1 MKKPTALLTSSLI
14 AFALAGCVTPSQSQ
28 NASRNQGYEQSRT
41 TEGYRTY
48 DQGTVADEAEKF
60 FGGASAGLA
69 DVLNRVFTDKGRPQ
83 GYIAGEEVAA
93 AAGVG
98 LRYGNGYLYRPG
110 QSPVRVFWTGPS
122 FGLDAG
128 GNASKVFTLVYDLGD
143 TDRLFQRFP
152 GVDGS
157 AYYVG
162 GVGVNYQRDGQTV
175 LAPIRTGVG
184 LRGGVN
190 IGYLNYTRK
199 YTVVP
204 F

>member
-1 MKKPTALLTSSLI
+1 MTKIFKAALGGIALSL
-14 AFALAGCVTPSQSQ
+14 LAACVSPGS
-28 NASRNQGYEQSRT
+28 NQGYQQSQT
-41 TEGYRTY
+41 SEGYRTY
-48 DQGTVADEAEKF
+48 DQGTVSDEAEKF

-69 DVLNRVFTDKGRPQ
+69 NILNRVFTKNGRPQ
-83 GYIAGEEVAA
+83 GYIAGEEASGAV
-93 AAGVG
+93 GVG

-110 QSPVRVFWTGPS
+110 QKPVRVFWTGPS
-122 FGLDAG
+122 VGFDAG
-128 GNASKVFTLVYDLGD
+128 GNASKVFALVYDLGE
-143 TDRLFQRFP
+143 TDRLFRRFP

-162 GVGVNYQRDGQTV
+162 GIGVNYQRDGSTV

-190 IGYLNYTRK
+190 VGYLNYTRR
-199 YTVVP
+199 YAVVP